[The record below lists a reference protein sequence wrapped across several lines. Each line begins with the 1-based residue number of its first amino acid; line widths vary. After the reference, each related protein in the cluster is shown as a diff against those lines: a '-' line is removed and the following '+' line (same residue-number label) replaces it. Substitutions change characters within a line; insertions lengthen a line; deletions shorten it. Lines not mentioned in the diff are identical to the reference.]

1 MGGTPMPRLA
11 TVIGMFLAAWTAA
24 IFCSGCNA
32 FVSQAQY
39 DQLQKQIIPLQDEN
53 RKLKEQN
60 NTLVADVVDKRKQI
74 DSLIGLGTRRIELVT
89 HATAVELGDSTGAY
103 NADATSKVP
112 NSVKVYL
119 LPKDTEDS
127 VVKAAGTLQIK
138 LFDLNA
144 PNGQNLIG
152 QVDFA
157 PEQMAKN
164 WYSGFMSMTYHYS
177 FVCPWKRPPTKGEV
191 HIRVEFTDYLTGK
204 HLTAEKTINVQMPT
218 TQPAK

>member
-1 MGGTPMPRLA
+1 MTKT
-11 TVIGMFLAAWTAA
+11 TVIGAFLAAWAAA
-24 IFCSGCNA
+24 IFCPGCEA
-32 FVSQAQY
+32 LGLQAKY
-39 DQLQKQIIPLQDEN
+39 DQLQKQVIPLQDEN

-60 NTLVADVVDKRKQI
+60 EGLVADIVDKRKQI
-74 DSLIGLGTRRIELVT
+74 DSLIGLGTRRMDLVT
-89 HATAVELGDSTGAY
+89 HATAIELGDATDAY

-119 LPKDTEDS
+119 LPKDDEGS
-127 VVKAAGTLQIK
+127 VVKAAGALQIK

-152 QVDFA
+152 EFEFT

-164 WYSGFMSMTYHYS
+164 WYSGFLSMTYHYS

-191 HIRVEFTDYLTGK
+191 HVRVEFTDYLTGK
-204 HLTAEKTINVQMPT
+204 HLTAEKTINAQIPA

>member
-1 MGGTPMPRLA
+1 MKRA
-11 TVIGMFLAAWTAA
+11 TVIGTFLSAWAAA

-32 FVSQAQY
+32 FVDQAKY
-39 DQLQKQIIPLQDEN
+39 DQLQKQLIPLQDEN
-53 RKLKEQN
+53 RKLKDQN
-60 NTLVADVVDKRKQI
+60 AGLVADVVDKRKQI

-89 HATAVELGDSTGAY
+89 HATGIELGDATGAY

-119 LPKDTEDS
+119 LPKDAEDS

-144 PNGQNLIG
+144 PDGQNLIG
-152 QVDFA
+152 QVDFM

-164 WYSGFMSMTYHYS
+164 WYSGFFSMTYHYS
-177 FVCPWKRPPTKGEV
+177 FVCPWKRPPSKGEV

-204 HLTAEKTINVQMPT
+204 HLVAEKTITVQMPA